1 MLSLLLL
8 LLTGDDGAGSSG
20 PYIPP
25 PPTLPTEDPQ
35 PVVGWPLW
43 SDRTARAAPTLSGG
57 AWRSTLPLANLQD
70 RQIALVAR
78 SVDCALA
85 STQFDVDLTQARSVG
100 LLALVGHNLTTASK
114 VRWCMSDTAGD
125 FSTPVYTSG
134 WVNAWPTY
142 ASEEDMDGLN
152 VNYVHLPTV
161 PQSARYA
168 RCEIDDQSNPDG
180 FVQVGR
186 LFVSGVWVPSTGIA
200 IGAKLGLESATE
212 RIETDGGAALYR
224 QKPMRRSWDASVP
237 LLEEIES
244 FGTVF
249 RMLRQLG
256 TYGQCFFVFD
266 RNDPFMH
273 ERAFLAVM
281 RELSAIEYPYADA
294 QSVAIRLLEEI

>member
-1 MLSLLLL
+1 MLLSLLLL
-8 LLTGDDGAGSSG
+8 LSADGAGG
-20 PYIPP
+20 PYVPP
-25 PPTLPTEDPQ
+25 TPTLPVEDPA
-35 PVVGWPLW
+35 PLIGWPFW
-43 SDRTARAAPTLSGG
+43 SDRTARVAPILSGG

-78 SVDCALA
+78 SVDCTLESA
-85 STQFDVDLTQARSVG
+85 QFDVDLTQARSVG

-114 VRWCMSDTAGD
+114 VRWRLSDTAGD
-125 FSTPVYTSG
+125 FSTPLYTTG

-152 VNYVHLPTV
+152 VCYVHLPDA
-161 PQSARYA
+161 PRMARYA
-168 RCEIDDQSNPDG
+168 RCEIDDQSNPAG
-180 FVQVGR
+180 YVQIGR
-186 LFVSGVWVPSTGIA
+186 LFVSGVWAPSTGIA

-256 TYGQCFFVFD
+256 THGQCFFVFD